1 MKKFLLMADRLV
13 IAAAAVGLSL
23 RLWLLLVGPDEKG
36 LYPAGH
42 ISWILLLVLTAIV
55 AVSLFLLAV
64 YAGHNRSYHSNFP
77 ASVPA
82 AVGCVIGAVCIAWS
96 AIGNL
101 MQREGLL
108 HTLYGGAGIAAAAA
122 LLYWGW
128 CRWKNLRPK
137 GIAFG
142 ILCLFFGVRIF
153 LLGRTWG
160 DDPELLRF
168 FFGFLATVCA
178 MLASYQLWGFAVNL
192 GNRSAG
198 VLFGL
203 LSVYLCCCAIGE
215 NTDPILYAGLAV
227 WMMTNLCSLKCPPRA
242 PRPRPEDVPEELP
255 PEDASA
261 DSLTDAQLMEFLLSE
276 DFSAPDGGEEKA

>member
-55 AVSLFLLAV
+55 AVSLFLLAGH
-64 YAGHNRSYHSNFP
+64 AGHNRSYHSNFP

-82 AVGCVIGAVCIAWS
+82 AVGCVIGAVCVAWS
-96 AIGNL
+96 SIGL
-101 MQREGLL
+101 LSGESLL
-108 HTLYGGAGIAAAAA
+108 HTLSGCTGLAAAAV
-122 LLYWGW
+122 LGYWGW

-227 WMMTNLCSLKCPPRA
+227 WMITNLCSLKCPPRA
-242 PRPRPEDVPEELP
+242 PRPMPEEKPEALP
-255 PEDASA
+255 AEDASA

-276 DFSAPDGGEEKA
+276 DFSAPDGGEEEA